1 MACLFNIVTGKQSQD
16 DIVFHHF
23 SKIFTKQGVSLM
35 RTPIIAGN
43 WKMNKTVQEAK
54 DFVNALPTLPDSKEV
69 ESVICAPAI
78 QLDALTTAVKEGK
91 AQGLEIGAQNTY
103 FEDNGAFTGETS
115 PVALADLGVKYVV
128 IGHSERREL
137 FHETDEE
144 INKKAHAIFKHGMTD
159 NNVFN
164 A

>member
-54 DFVNALPTLPDSKEV
+54 DFVNALPTLPN
-69 ESVICAPAI
+69 I
-78 QLDALTTAVKEGK
+78 Q
-91 AQGLEIGAQNTY
+91 
-103 FEDNGAFTGETS
+103 
-115 PVALADLGVKYVV
+115 
-128 IGHSERREL
+128 
-137 FHETDEE
+137 
-144 INKKAHAIFKHGMTD
+144 KK
-159 NNVFN
+159 
-164 A
+164 

>member
-1 MACLFNIVTGKQSQD
+1 
-16 DIVFHHF
+16 
-23 SKIFTKQGVSLM
+23 M

-54 DFVNALPTLPDSKEV
+54 DFVDALPTLPDSKEV

-128 IGHSERREL
+128 IGSSEHSVNYS
-137 FHETDEE
+137 TKQM
-144 INKKAHAIFKHGMTD
+144 KKLTKSARYFQTWND
-159 NNVFN
+159 SNYLCW
-164 A
+164 

>member
-1 MACLFNIVTGKQSQD
+1 MKTNYSLLQNETTQQSNML
-16 DIVFHHF
+16 
-23 SKIFTKQGVSLM
+23 LM
-35 RTPIIAGN
+35 
-43 WKMNKTVQEAK
+43 QS
-54 DFVNALPTLPDSKEV
+54 PTLPDSKEV

-103 FEDNGAFTGETS
+103 FEIMVRSRGQMS

-137 FHETDEE
+137 FHDR
-144 INKKAHAIFKHGMTD
+144 
-159 NNVFN
+159 
-164 A
+164 